1 MASNLDTT
9 GFNSPN
15 GFIITNFT
23 FSPQE
28 NYGEAIVLQNDG
40 KIVMAGYVKNNSLI
54 TEIGLVRYNSDGTY
68 DSTFGT
74 SGLATAQLS
83 DSLSVPS
90 NVQVYGLT
98 LQSDGKII
106 VCGNLFTSS
115 NFYDIF
121 VARFLTNGSLDTS
134 FGGIG
139 YVLTTPSNFSSV
151 FAPTNFDN
159 CFSHFGLIDSISGID
174 KIVICGFIRVT
185 PTNEYRIVLARYL
198 QNGTLDGTFGTSGLV
213 QTNLSTTADKF
224 GLSLAISNTGD
235 YYVTGYQQTTP
246 SPPDNNFIVAKF
258 NNTGS
263 IVGAFGSSGLVVISS
278 FFTGSSDGAKSVK
291 IQQDGKIV
299 AAGTSIKQP
308 TGEECFA
315 ICRLDATTGIL
326 DTTFGGTGKVV
337 TDLSTQSPPIYLN
350 GNSLAIQT
358 DNKLVLGG
366 YFYYPTTF
374 NQEES
379 FALAR
384 YNTDGTLDTS
394 FGINGN
400 GLILQDLV
408 TGTMKEKGLS
418 VAIQPNGQILLG
430 GVMGE
435 FSDISDTK
443 YFILAR
449 YFGFPP
455 FPPPPIPVIPICFPA
470 GTPVRTDQGNIPIEQ
485 IDPNIN
491 TIGRKPIVAITKSLM
506 NEDSIVCIEKN
517 SLGINIPNRKT
528 YISNYHGIIYNNKL
542 IPAKQLVGRLRGI
555 YSVKY
560 YNQILY
566 NVLMEKHYVM
576 IVNNMRVETLNP
588 KNIVAKLYTN
598 DYSDEEKSK
607 LILEITENTNNNR
620 YNHEYKSYN
629 SYEKIINNRTRR
641 NLSIFRFNPLISK
654 LNFHTKKNFILDNSV
669 TRNNRYHIP
678 FLRNNSTFKI
688 NSHTLRHRRRR
699 RKFIF

>member
-15 GFIITNFT
+15 GFITTNFT
-23 FSPQE
+23 FAPQE

-54 TEIGLVRYNSDGTY
+54 SEIGLVRYNSDGTY

-83 DSLSVPS
+83 DSLSVPC

-98 LQSDGKII
+98 LQSDGKIV
-106 VCGNLFTSS
+106 VCGILFTSS
-115 NFYDIF
+115 SFYDIF

-159 CFSHFGLIDSISGID
+159 CFSNYVLIDSLSGID
-174 KIVICGFIRVT
+174 KIVICGFNRVT
-185 PTNEYRIVLARYL
+185 PSNKFRIVLARYL
-198 QNGTLDGTFGTSGLV
+198 SNGSLDGTFGTSGLV
-213 QTNLSTTADKF
+213 QTDFSTPAADKF

-246 SPPDNNFIVAKF
+246 SPDNKFIVAKF
-258 NNTGS
+258 DNTGS
-263 IVGAFGSSGLVVISS
+263 IVAPFGTSGLVVISN
-278 FFTGSSDGAKSVK
+278 FFTGSNDGAKSIK

-299 AAGTSIKQP
+299 VAGTSIKQL
-308 TGEECFA
+308 TSEECFA
-315 ICRLDATTGIL
+315 LCRLDSTTGIL
-326 DTTFGGTGKVV
+326 DVTFGTGGKVV

-384 YNTDGTLDTS
+384 YNTDGSLDTT

-400 GLILQDLV
+400 GLILEDLV

-418 VAIQPNGQILLG
+418 VIIQPNGQILLG

-455 FPPPPIPVIPICFPA
+455 FPPPPIPVVPICFPA

-485 IDPNIN
+485 IDPKIN
-491 TIGRKPIVAITKSLM
+491 TIGRNPIVAITKSFM

-517 SLGINIPNRKT
+517 SLGINIPNKRT

-560 YNQILY
+560 ENQILY
-566 NVLMEKHYVM
+566 NVLMEKHYV
-576 IVNNMRVETLNP
+576 IIINNMKVETLNP

-598 DYSDEEKSK
+598 NYSDEQKTK
-607 LILEITENTNNNR
+607 IILEITENTNNNK
-620 YNHEYKSYN
+620 YNHEYKTYN
-629 SYEKIINNRTRR
+629 SYEKLITNKTRR
-641 NLSIFRFNPLISK
+641 NLSILRYNPLISR
-654 LNFHTKKNFILDNSV
+654 LNFHTKKHFMLQNSL
-669 TRNNRYHIP
+669 TRNNKYHIP
-678 FLRNNSTFKI
+678 FLRNNSTFRI
-688 NSHTLRHRRRR
+688 NSHTLRHGRRRR
-699 RKFIF
+699 

>member
-1 MASNLDTT
+1 MTTNLDTT
-9 GFNSPN
+9 SFNSPN
-15 GFIITNFT
+15 GYIITNFT
-23 FSPQE
+23 FAPQE
-28 NYGEAIVLQNDG
+28 NYGQAIVLQNDG
-40 KIVMAGYVKNNSLI
+40 KIIMAGYVKNNSLL
-54 TEIGLVRYNSDGTY
+54 TEIGLVRYNSNGSY

-74 SGLATAQLS
+74 NGLATAQLS
-83 DSLSVPS
+83 DSLSVPCS
-90 NVQVYGLT
+90 VQVNGLT

-106 VCGNLFTSS
+106 VCGYLFTSS
-115 NFYDIF
+115 SFYDIF
-121 VARFLTNGSLDTS
+121 VARFLTNGSLDIS

-151 FAPTNFDN
+151 FAPVNFDN
-159 CFSHFGLIDSISGID
+159 CYSNCVLIDSISGID

-185 PTNEYRIVLARYL
+185 PSNKYRIVLARYL
-198 QNGTLDGTFGTSGLV
+198 PNGTLDGTFGTSGLV
-213 QTNLSTTADKF
+213 QSNLSTLSDKF
-224 GLSLAISNTGD
+224 GLYLAISSNTGD
-235 YYVTGYQQTTP
+235 YYVTGYQQTSV
-246 SPPDNNFIVAKF
+246 SPPDNKFIVTKF
-258 NNTGS
+258 DTTGS
-263 IVGAFGSSGLVVISS
+263 VVGAFGSSGLVVISS
-278 FFTGSSDGAKSVK
+278 FFTGSSDGATSIK
-291 IQQDGKIV
+291 IQQNGKIV
-299 AAGTSIKQP
+299 VAGTSIQQP
-308 TGEECFA
+308 GGEECFA
-315 ICRLDATTGIL
+315 ICRLDEITGIL

-350 GNSLAIQT
+350 GNSLAIQS

-400 GLILQDLV
+400 GLILEDLV

-455 FPPPPIPVIPICFPA
+455 FPPPPIPVVPICFPA
-470 GTPVRTDQGNIPIEQ
+470 GTPVKTDQGNIPIEQ
-485 IDPNIN
+485 IDPKIN
-491 TIGRKPIVAITKSLM
+491 TIGRKPIIAITKSYM
-506 NEDSIVCIEKN
+506 NEDTIVCIEKN
-517 SLGINIPNRKT
+517 SLGINIPNKKT

-542 IPAKQLVGRLRGI
+542 IPAKKFIERFKGI

-560 YNQILY
+560 ENQVLY
-566 NVLMEKHYVM
+566 NVLMEKHYAM

-598 DYSDEEKSK
+598 DLNDEQKKE
-607 LILEITENTNNNR
+607 LILEISENTNNNR
-620 YNHEYKSYN
+620 DKHNYKTYNG
-629 SYEKIINNRTRR
+629 YEKITNNITRR
-641 NLSIFRFNPLISK
+641 NLSIFRYNPFISK
-654 LNFHTKKNFILDNSV
+654 LSFHTKKNFINSTSF
-669 TRNNRYHIP
+669 TRNNR
-678 FLRNNSTFKI
+678 FRVSNVRNNPMVKI
-688 NSHTLRHRRRR
+688 NSYTFRHGRRRR
-699 RKFIF
+699 

>member
-1 MASNLDTT
+1 MSSNLDTT

-15 GFIITNFT
+15 GFITTNFT
-23 FSPQE
+23 FAPQE

-40 KIVMAGYVKNNSLI
+40 KIVMAGYVKNNSLL
-54 TEIGLVRYNSDGTY
+54 TEIGLVRYNSNGTY

-83 DSLSVPS
+83 DSLSVPCS
-90 NVQVYGLT
+90 VQVYGLT
-98 LQSDGKII
+98 LQSDGKIV

-121 VARFLTNGSLDTS
+121 VARFLVNGSLDTS

-139 YVLTTPSNFSSV
+139 YVLITPSNFSSV

-159 CFSHFGLIDSISGID
+159 CFSNFVQIDSTSGID
-174 KIVICGFIRVT
+174 NIVICGYIRVT
-185 PTNEYRIVLARYL
+185 PTNKYNIIMARYIP
-198 QNGTLDGTFGTSGLV
+198 NGTLDGTFGTSGLV
-213 QTNLSTTADKF
+213 QTNFSTPAADKF

-246 SPPDNNFIVAKF
+246 SPPDNKFIVAKF
-258 NNTGS
+258 DNTGS
-263 IVGAFGSSGLVVISS
+263 IVAPFGSSGLVVISS
-278 FFTGSSDGAKSVK
+278 FFTGSSDGAKSIK

-299 AAGTSIKQP
+299 VAGTSIKQP

-315 ICRLDATTGIL
+315 LCRLDSTTGIL
-326 DTTFGGTGKVV
+326 DVTFGTGGKVV

-400 GLILQDLV
+400 GLILEDLV

-418 VAIQPNGQILLG
+418 VVIQPNGQILLG

-455 FPPPPIPVIPICFPA
+455 FPPPIVPICFPA
-470 GTPVRTDQGNIPIEQ
+470 GTPV
-485 IDPNIN
+485 
-491 TIGRKPIVAITKSLM
+491 
-506 NEDSIVCIEKN
+506 
-517 SLGINIPNRKT
+517 
-528 YISNYHGIIYNNKL
+528 
-542 IPAKQLVGRLRGI
+542 
-555 YSVKY
+555 
-560 YNQILY
+560 
-566 NVLMEKHYVM
+566 
-576 IVNNMRVETLNP
+576 
-588 KNIVAKLYTN
+588 
-598 DYSDEEKSK
+598 
-607 LILEITENTNNNR
+607 
-620 YNHEYKSYN
+620 
-629 SYEKIINNRTRR
+629 
-641 NLSIFRFNPLISK
+641 
-654 LNFHTKKNFILDNSV
+654 
-669 TRNNRYHIP
+669 
-678 FLRNNSTFKI
+678 
-688 NSHTLRHRRRR
+688 
-699 RKFIF
+699 